1 MINLGSFLTLSPR
14 TPQEVACR
22 QKVGNSE
29 YGGANHQT
37 ISRHTR
43 CNTRKCGWVTVK
55 CLMLEQFSCRVR
67 FVFPRVTSLFPRV
80 VLFSPRGSF
89 LVVFFSF
96 FFKLLKKKKNIQ
108 RRRGKWV
115 GVCSRV
121 LVELVKKSPAGY
133 MSPRALF
140 RGFSRVQK
148 LKLFMHLTHE
158 YHLIRVSAGFPAPV
172 LLLRSFHVTE
182 IQIEYDCFWSQ
193 EPIAVGI
200 TLW

>member
-29 YGGANHQT
+29 YGGANHQY

-67 FVFPRVTSLFPRV
+67 FVFPRVISLFPRV

-89 LVVFFSF
+89 LAVFFSF
-96 FFKLLKKKKNIQ
+96 FFKLLKKKNIQ
-108 RRRGKWV
+108 RRRGKWALV
-115 GVCSRV
+115 SSRG

-133 MSPRALF
+133 MPPRALF

-148 LKLFMHLTHE
+148 LNLFIHLTHE
-158 YHLIRVSAGFPAPV
+158 SHLIRVSAGFPAPV
-172 LLLRSFHVTE
+172 LLLRSFQVTE
-182 IQIEYDCFWSQ
+182 IQIENDCFWSQ
-193 EPIAVGI
+193 EPTVGEEAA
-200 TLW
+200 LW